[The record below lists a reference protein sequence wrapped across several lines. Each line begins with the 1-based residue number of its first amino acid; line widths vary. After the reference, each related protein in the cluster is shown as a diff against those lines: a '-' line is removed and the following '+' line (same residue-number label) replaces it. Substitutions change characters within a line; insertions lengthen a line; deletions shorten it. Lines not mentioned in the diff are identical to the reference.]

1 MYAASAKVANNRVK
15 NIEDRNESC
24 STALVE
30 QLTGKKHRNADTIN
44 KICAGI
50 SMRASTNTNGG
61 INVCLSRQR
70 FSSVPIF
77 SSQREILYILKF
89 TNTQQN
95 ERGIIYDEIQG
106 FLIDSFSSSSQENP
120 TNNAINKSFFKL
132 SRGIKLFRFN
142 CFQQGFILPIQC
154 INSITQTRFIVN
166 VS

>member
-1 MYAASAKVANNRVK
+1 MYATSAKVANNRVK

-50 SMRASTNTNGG
+50 SICASTNTNGG
-61 INVCLSRQR
+61 INVCPSKYR

-89 TNTQQN
+89 TNTHQN
-95 ERGIIYDEIQG
+95 ERGIIYDGIQG
-106 FLIDSFSSSSQENP
+106 FLTDSFSSSSQPNT
-120 TNNAINKSFFKL
+120 TNNAINKSL
-132 SRGIKLFRFN
+132 LLPGINLEWRFTH
-142 CFQQGFILPIQC
+142 LLK
-154 INSITQTRFIVN
+154 
-166 VS
+166 

>member
-1 MYAASAKVANNRVK
+1 MYATSAKVANNRVK

-50 SMRASTNTNGG
+50 SICASTNTSGG
-61 INVCLSRQR
+61 INVCPSKQR

-89 TNTQQN
+89 TNTHQN
-95 ERGIIYDEIQG
+95 ERGINYDGIQG
-106 FLIDSFSSSSQENP
+106 WSVIISSQVNK
-120 TNNAINKSFFKL
+120 TNNAINKN
-132 SRGIKLFRFN
+132 LFSSL
-142 CFQQGFILPIQC
+142 QFIPSPLFYKEVENLI
-154 INSITQTRFIVN
+154 IN
-166 VS
+166 